1 MAKKTQILHF
11 RDTARA
17 IQCDEDEDHFNEI
30 LGKVARAM
38 RDPEEVAKLRDEIA
52 NAQPTAPS
60 QEAPPLSGASLF
72 KTAYDFSRSSS

>member
-1 MAKKTQILHF
+1 MARKTQIQHF

-38 RDPEEVAKLRDEIA
+38 REPEEVAKLRDEIA
-52 NAQPTAPS
+52 NAKGNL
-60 QEAPPLSGASLF
+60 PPHP
-72 KTAYDFSRSSS
+72 KKPRR